1 MEMHIAET
9 DRNPESSLRTS
20 LRIKHFSSVLKAP
33 HQRQMLAIN
42 WKKDF
47 EGDKNSGLT
56 ALLIGRENK
65 FEISESIQNLADVL
79 RYV

>member
-1 MEMHIAET
+1 
-9 DRNPESSLRTS
+9 
-20 LRIKHFSSVLKAP
+20 
-33 HQRQMLAIN
+33 MLAIN

-56 ALLIGRENK
+56 ALLIDRENK
-65 FEISESIQNLADVL
+65 FKISGSIRSLTDVL